1 MAMNSESGNT
11 VLKLWRL
18 MHQIRDILVL
28 CEDSIFAE
36 YGITTEQFSV
46 LAAVK
51 SCDGSLR
58 PTDLARLL
66 ERSPNSISMLVD
78 RMVKA
83 GLVKRARDRRD
94 RRVVNVSLTSK
105 GETAL
110 KPAMPASWEFIQKIL
125 SPMPYEDI
133 YALANQLETVKC
145 ELLGYLNPEMDMAEI
160 IKNSVT
166 NQPGLYNR
174 MIKNIFPSGY
184 KAKLQS
190 GKKEKG
196 RMMTPA
202 IATRRHRRAKV
213 R

>member
-1 MAMNSESGNT
+1 MNSESGNAI
-11 VLKLWRL
+11 LRLWRL
-18 MHQIRDILVL
+18 MHQVRDILML

-51 SCDGSLR
+51 SRDGSLR
-58 PTDLARLL
+58 PTDLAYLL

-83 GLVKRARDRRD
+83 GLVKRTRDRRD

-105 GETAL
+105 GENAL

-125 SPMPYEDI
+125 SPIPYEDI

-145 ELLGYLNPEMDMAEI
+145 ELLGYLNPEMDMTEI
-160 IKNSVT
+160 TKNSIT
-166 NQPGLYNR
+166 NQPRSYER

-184 KAKLQS
+184 KARLQS

-196 RMMTPA
+196 RMMTTG
-202 IATRRHRRAKV
+202 IAPLQRIRAQIE
-213 R
+213 